1 MNYKGDFMSYIL
13 FKNIKDI
20 EGFMTDDKYDV
31 DGRNRTSELIF
42 RTFVA
47 SFNKIGELVRYN
59 CGLPFF
65 DLKENWGLI
74 KSHKFE
80 QALTNLKKWVQ
91 MVDDR
96 YDGEEWNE

>member
-1 MNYKGDFMSYIL
+1 MSYIL
-13 FKNIKDI
+13 FKNIKEI
-20 EGFMTDDKYDV
+20 ESLMVNDYYDV

-59 CGLPFF
+59 RGLPFF
-65 DLKENWGLI
+65 DLKKNWGLI
-74 KSHKFE
+74 KSHDFE

-91 MVDDR
+91 MTDKR
-96 YDGEEWNE
+96 YDGKEWNE

>member
-1 MNYKGDFMSYIL
+1 MSYIL

-20 EGFMTDDKYDV
+20 EGFLSDVQYDV
-31 DGRNRTSELIF
+31 EGRNRTTELIF

-59 CGLPFF
+59 RGLPFF
-65 DLKENWGLI
+65 DLKNNWALI
-74 KSHKFE
+74 KSNKFE

-91 MVDDR
+91 MTDGR
-96 YDGEEWNE
+96 YDGMEWNE

>member
-1 MNYKGDFMSYIL
+1 MSYIL

-20 EGFMTDDKYDV
+20 EEFLSDDQYDI

-47 SFNKIGELVRYN
+47 SFSRIGELVRYN
-59 CGLPFF
+59 CRLPFF
-65 DLKENWGLI
+65 DLKENWVLI
-74 KSHKFE
+74 KSQNFE

-91 MVDDR
+91 MADNR
-96 YDGEEWNE
+96 YDGEKWNE

>member
-1 MNYKGDFMSYIL
+1 MSYIL

-59 CGLPFF
+59 RGLPFF
-65 DLKENWGLI
+65 DLKNNWALI
-74 KSHKFE
+74 KAHRYE
-80 QALTNLKKWVQ
+80 QALTNLKNWVQ
-91 MVDDR
+91 MTDKR

>member
-1 MNYKGDFMSYIL
+1 MSYVL
-13 FKNIKDI
+13 FKNIKEI
-20 EGFMTDDKYDV
+20 ERFMTDDKYDV

-59 CGLPFF
+59 RGLPFF

-80 QALTNLKKWVQ
+80 QALTILKKWVQ

>member
-1 MNYKGDFMSYIL
+1 MSYVL

-20 EGFMTDDKYDV
+20 ESLMVNDQYDV

-47 SFNKIGELVRYN
+47 SFNKIAELVRYN
-59 CGLPFF
+59 RGLPFF
-65 DLKENWGLI
+65 NLKENWGLI
-74 KSHKFE
+74 KTNNFE

-91 MVDDR
+91 MTDNR
-96 YDGEEWNE
+96 YDGEKWNE